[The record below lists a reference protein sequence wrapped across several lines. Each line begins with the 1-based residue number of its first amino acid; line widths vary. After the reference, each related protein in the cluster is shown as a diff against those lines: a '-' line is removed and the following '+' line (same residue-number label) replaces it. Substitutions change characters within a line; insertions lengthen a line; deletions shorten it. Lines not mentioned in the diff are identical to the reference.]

1 MEAACQALVTA
12 LLQALP
18 AEEVAG
24 ADAAP
29 GLQIDASAAR
39 ALVAQLD
46 ALLSDDDS
54 DAIEIFKDSASALQA
69 LLGPAYG
76 QMKRSLDSYDFVEA
90 LAILRQA
97 PMAHHDYKEDPVHE

>member
-1 MEAACQALVTA
+1 M
-12 LLQALP
+12 
-18 AEEVAG
+18 
-24 ADAAP
+24 
-29 GLQIDASAAR
+29 
-39 ALVAQLD
+39 AQLD

-54 DAIEIFKDSASALQA
+54 DAIEIFRQSTPTLQA

-97 PMAHHDYKEDPVHE
+97 PEAHNDNKEDPVHE